1 MAKLVD
7 ALDLGSSGLC
17 RVGSSP
23 IRRTNGNRKQP
34 RRLCLRFLLLS
45 NNSARRL
52 WLPLG
57 RCLLCLENLPNILH
71 SFSHPQL
78 LYSPIVDLPTSFW
91 PFLFPT
97 NHSFSYFL
105 CHTTRHKGT
114 RKHREEDGKCLI
126 NPHQYPPTLFQQTD
140 IVYTFILFLM
150 LGMNTSIKFYFKEKE
165 DRERIDARRRKL
177 PYSTPL
183 VLHLCRQRFQAWH
196 HLPKALLHQRKD
208 RDRKHNT
215 PALQQ

>member
-1 MAKLVD
+1 MCL
-7 ALDLGSSGLC
+7 SGAQMEIASNREGYAC
-17 RVGSSP
+17 DFCFY
-23 IRRTNGNRKQP
+23 RTTQQEGFDFRWAEN
-34 RRLCLRFLLLS
+34 
-45 NNSARRL
+45 
-52 WLPLG
+52 LPN
-57 RCLLCLENLPNILH
+57 LLCLENLPNILH

-91 PFLFPT
+91 PFLSPT

-105 CHTTRHKGT
+105 CYTTRHKGT
-114 RKHREEDGKCLI
+114 RKHREEDAKCLI

>member
-1 MAKLVD
+1 MEIASNREGYACDFCFYRTTQQEGFDFRWADVFCVWKIYLIFFIPFLIHNFFIAPLLVYRHR
-7 ALDLGSSGLC
+7 SGLFFFLQTTLLTIFFATQHAIKEQGNTGKKMENATC
-17 RVGSSP
+17 YALIQNVTTSRQG
-23 IRRTNGNRKQP
+23 TN
-34 RRLCLRFLLLS
+34 
-45 NNSARRL
+45 
-52 WLPLG
+52 
-57 RCLLCLENLPNILH
+57 
-71 SFSHPQL
+71 
-78 LYSPIVDLPTSFW
+78 
-91 PFLFPT
+91 
-97 NHSFSYFL
+97 NHA
-105 CHTTRHKGT
+105 
-114 RKHREEDGKCLI
+114 KCLI

-150 LGMNTSIKFYFKEKE
+150 HGMNTSIKFYFKEKE